1 MWNLSSEGVKLSFLS
16 FLQIIG
22 DLIFIIIFGTS
33 YGSLTPSGVWALW
46 WAAASFWLRRL
57 WCERSS
63 GPPMPYNPATAAI
76 NQQRTFSCLPTFLL
90 IYREFSSLYGLVFVL
105 ILSSHCRHTRLCI
118 NKWWCFEG
126 KTSSC
131 QSFFINWLHSWV
143 YYILSIFIT
152 QHLGTANFFCRQNLR
167 FLIDW
172 DSNKLCDESWIEEKE
187 RRFVLWK
194 NNWLSRTVFPHS

>member
-105 ILSSHCRHTRLCI
+105 ILSSHCT
-118 NKWWCFEG
+118 
-126 KTSSC
+126 T
-131 QSFFINWLHSWV
+131 LHQQMMMLW
-143 YYILSIFIT
+143 
-152 QHLGTANFFCRQNLR
+152 RQNLVVSKFLHQLAAFMSLLYSIHFYHSTLGHCELFLPPKFEVFNRLR
-167 FLIDW
+167 F
-172 DSNKLCDESWIEEKE
+172 
-187 RRFVLWK
+187 
-194 NNWLSRTVFPHS
+194 